1 MNHAPA
7 ESARGAT
14 ADPRPT
20 HPVPAAP
27 TTGRSAASGAVGP
40 ARGACAVAAVLAIAS
55 LGGCMIGPD
64 YQTPPTKV
72 NESWLEPVDSGG
84 PIVPEQAS
92 ATWWET
98 FQDPVLDRLVV
109 EAWRENLSL
118 KAAGLRVLEARA
130 RRGIAVGRFF
140 PQTQEAFG
148 GISGNQL
155 SANVPGG
162 EGDRWFG
169 YNDVGL
175 QAVWEIDVW
184 GKFRRGIEAADAE
197 VLASLA
203 NYDQVLVSLVSE
215 VGSTYVLL
223 RSLEERLAIARSN
236 AILQKET
243 LDLTRIRF
251 NAGAVSE
258 LDVTTAQATLSNTEA
273 LIPFFENAIR
283 ESTLILCVLLGR
295 PPSTLDDLLTPEG
308 GAAPRVPEA
317 PPQIAVGI
325 PADLLR
331 RRPDVRAAE
340 RIAAAQSARIGAAET
355 ELLPRISIAGLTG
368 FASSNFEGL
377 RTPELGNI
385 FDGNSFQGFIG
396 LEVNWPILNYGRIIG
411 AVRAQDAIY
420 EQAATEY
427 QDSVLRAAGEVE
439 AGLSRFLRSRE
450 RRDRLAESV
459 VAAKRSVELSLIQY
473 RAGAV
478 DFIRVNDAQTVQL
491 QQEDLLVDARASIA
505 LGAIS
510 AYRGMGGGWEIR
522 GDAEL
527 VDPETIQRMRD
538 RTNWGDVLSPEWS
551 RGSDLGFRRPRSDL
565 EGPEAPRSVRASPV
579 PDAAPSDSSAATP
592 SSAPASSA
600 PPSSATS
607 SSGATR

>member
-1 MNHAPA
+1 ML
-7 ESARGAT
+7 R
-14 ADPRPT
+14 
-20 HPVPAAP
+20 PAAAV
-27 TTGRSAASGAVGP
+27 TAA
-40 ARGACAVAAVLAIAS
+40 AS
-55 LGGCMIGPD
+55 LGAGCLIGPD
-64 YQTPPTKV
+64 YQTPPTEV
-72 NESWLEPVDSGG
+72 NAAWLEASAQGG
-84 PIVPEQAS
+84 PVVDARAS
-92 ATWWET
+92 ATWWEV
-98 FQDPVLDRLVV
+98 FDDPTLNHLV
-109 EAWRENLSL
+109 ETAWRENLGL
-118 KAAGLRVLEARA
+118 RVAGLRVLEARA

-162 EGDRWFG
+162 EGDRRFAA
-169 YNDVGL
+169 DEVGF

-215 VGSTYVLL
+215 VASTYVLL

-236 AILQKET
+236 AELQRET
-243 LDLTRIRF
+243 LNLTQIRF
-251 NAGAVSE
+251 RAGAVSE
-258 LDVTTAQATLSNTEA
+258 LDVSTAKATLLNTEA
-273 LIPFFENAIR
+273 LIPLFENGIR
-283 ESTLILCVLLGR
+283 ESTLVLCVLLGR
-295 PPSTLDDLLTPEG
+295 PPSTLADLLTPPD
-308 GAAPRVPEA
+308 GAAPKVPDA
-317 PPQIAVGI
+317 PAQIAAGL

-340 RIAAAQSARIGAAET
+340 RIAAAECARIGAAET
-355 ELLPRISIAGLTG
+355 ELLPRISIAGVTG
-368 FASSNFEGL
+368 FASSNFDGL

-385 FDGNSFQGFIG
+385 FDGDSFQGFIG

-411 AVRAQDAIY
+411 AVRAQDAAF
-420 EQAATEY
+420 EQAATTY
-427 QDSVLRAAGEVE
+427 QDSVLRAASEVE

-450 RRDRLAESV
+450 RRDALAESV

-491 QQEDLLVDARASIA
+491 QQEDLLVDARAAIA
-505 LGAIS
+505 LGAIA

-527 VDPETIQRMRD
+527 VDQATIERMRS
-538 RTNWGDVLSPEWS
+538 TVNWGDVLKSDWS
-551 RGSDLGFRRPRSDL
+551 RGSDFGFQRPRSDL
-565 EGPEAPRSVRASPV
+565 EGPDGPGRPEP
-579 PDAAPSDSSAATP
+579 ATP
-592 SSAPASSA
+592 VAEPDGKGGT
-600 PPSSATS
+600 P
-607 SSGATR
+607 